1 MSKKNFIRSQMKIIR
16 AVILDQIWQLV
27 EVNRNNLGCRDMC
40 NTHNLQ
46 YILNQFE
53 LADT

>member
-1 MSKKNFIRSQMKIIR
+1 MKSI
-16 AVILDQIWQLV
+16 ADFILDQIWQLV

-46 YILNQFE
+46 NILDQFE
-53 LADT
+53 LDDT